1 MNTVWILDVIDK
13 ISQIGMT
20 LNGITRH
27 AFSQSDMQARAYLK
41 KLIDD
46 MTTLEFETLFSDKD
60 RLQKKYPFELIMLNQ
75 MLSAKSIYWEKHGL
89 IPIWTTIAELP
100 TVLLG
105 LR

>member
-46 MTTLEFETLFSDKD
+46 IGLEYREDTFGN
-60 RLQKKYPFELIMLNQ
+60 M
-75 MLSAKSIYWEKHGL
+75 
-89 IPIWTTIAELP
+89 
-100 TVLLG
+100 
-105 LR
+105 